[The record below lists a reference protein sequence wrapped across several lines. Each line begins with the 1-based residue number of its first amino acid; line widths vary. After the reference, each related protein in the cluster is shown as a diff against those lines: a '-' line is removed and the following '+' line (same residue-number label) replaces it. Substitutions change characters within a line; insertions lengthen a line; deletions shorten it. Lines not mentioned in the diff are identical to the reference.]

1 MLDHGEHVYNIIAFV
16 KNSGEPWGHTYD
28 AIFSNKV
35 VQQGMLM
42 NIPQCI
48 ILEIPDTQNQ

>member
-1 MLDHGEHVYNIIAFV
+1 MDHGEHVDNIITFV
-16 KNSGEPWGHTYD
+16 QNSGEPWGHTYD